1 VLDSFISSSKRMNE
15 LREYIP
21 KVARSDANVLIVG
34 ETGTGKERVAELI
47 HYASQR
53 STEPFVC
60 INCAALPE
68 SLIES
73 ELFGFERGAFTGAQ
87 DGYLGKMRLAA
98 GGTIFLDEIG
108 DLSLAAQAKLLR
120 AIESREVFPLGG
132 RRVVTINA
140 RFIAAVNRELEP
152 LIAEQK
158 FRSDL
163 FYRLNVARIFL
174 PPLKERKEDIP
185 QLLFYFLDQFNEK
198 RSERVGRPSQ
208 ELLQLLMSYDWPGN
222 IRELRNLVEALFI
235 DPPRGPIAFEDLPES
250 FRHILAGYVVE
261 TVHEKDRLVSTLSET
276 NWNKSK
282 AAAQLNW
289 SRMTLY
295 RKLAKYKIT
304 QPALGLGTSE

>member
-1 VLDSFISSSKRMNE
+1 MME
-15 LREYIP
+15 LRDYIP

-53 STEPFVC
+53 STQPFVC

-73 ELFGFERGAFTGAQ
+73 ELFGYERGAFTGAQ
-87 DGYLGKMRLAA
+87 DGYLGKMRLAS

-108 DLSLAAQAKLLR
+108 DLSLAAQAKVLR

-140 RFIAAVNRELEP
+140 RFIAAVNRDLEP
-152 LIAEQK
+152 LIAENK

-163 FYRLNVARIFL
+163 YYRLNVARIVL
-174 PPLKERKEDIP
+174 PPLKDRKEDIP
-185 QLLFYFLDQFNEK
+185 QLLYHFLDQFNEK

-208 ELLQLLMSYDWPGN
+208 ELLECMMSYEWPGN

-235 DPPRGPIAFEDLPES
+235 DPPDGPIALADLPES
-250 FRHILAGYVVE
+250 FRQIFAGYVVN
-261 TVHEKDRLVSTLSET
+261 TVPEKDRLVSTLSET

-304 QPALGLGTSE
+304 QPALGLSIPE

>member
-1 VLDSFISSSKRMNE
+1 MNE

-140 RFIAAVNRELEP
+140 RFIAAVNRDLEP

-198 RSERVGRPSQ
+198 LSERVGRPSQ
-208 ELLQLLMSYDWPGN
+208 ELLQLLMSYEWPGN

-250 FRHILAGYVVE
+250 FRQILAGYVVE
-261 TVHEKDRLVSTLSET
+261 TVPEKDRLVSTLSET

-304 QPALGLGTSE
+304 QPALGLSTSE

>member
-140 RFIAAVNRELEP
+140 RFIAAVNRDLEP

-198 RSERVGRPSQ
+198 LSERVGRPSQ
-208 ELLQLLMSYDWPGN
+208 ELLQLLMSYEWPGN

-250 FRHILAGYVVE
+250 FRQILAGYVVE
-261 TVHEKDRLVSTLSET
+261 TVPEKDRLVSTLSET

-304 QPALGLGTSE
+304 QPALGLSTSE

>member
-1 VLDSFISSSKRMNE
+1 MHDSFISSSKRMNE

-53 STEPFVC
+53 STQPFVC
-60 INCAALPE
+60 INCAAIPD

-87 DGYLGKMRLAA
+87 EGYLGKMRLAA

-132 RRVVTINA
+132 RRVVNINA
-140 RFIAAVNRELEP
+140 RFIAAANRDLEP
-152 LIAEQK
+152 LIAENR

-163 FYRLNVARIFL
+163 YYRLNVARLFL
-174 PPLKERKEDIP
+174 PPLKQRKEEIP
-185 QLLFYFLDQFNEK
+185 HLLYHFLDQFNEK
-198 RSERVGRPSQ
+198 LSVRVGRPSE
-208 ELLQLLMSYDWPGN
+208 ELLQCLMSYDWPGN

-235 DPPRGPIAFEDLPES
+235 DPPDGPIVLEDLPES
-250 FRHILAGYVVE
+250 FRQIFAGYVVK
-261 TVHEKDRLVSTLSET
+261 TVPEKDRLVSTLSET

>member
-1 VLDSFISSSKRMNE
+1 MNE

-140 RFIAAVNRELEP
+140 RFIAAVNRDLEP

-174 PPLKERKEDIP
+174 PPLKDRKEDIP
-185 QLLFYFLDQFNEK
+185 QLLFYFLDQFNQK
-198 RSERVGRPSQ
+198 LSERVGRPSQ
-208 ELLQLLMSYDWPGN
+208 ELLQLLMSYEWPGN

-250 FRHILAGYVVE
+250 FRQILAGYVVE
-261 TVHEKDRLVSTLSET
+261 TVPEKDRLVSTLSET

-304 QPALGLGTSE
+304 QPALGLSTSE

>member
-1 VLDSFISSSKRMNE
+1 MLDSFISSSKRMNE

-140 RFIAAVNRELEP
+140 RFIAAVNRDLEP

-174 PPLKERKEDIP
+174 PPLKDRKEDIP
-185 QLLFYFLDQFNEK
+185 QLLFYFLDQFNQK
-198 RSERVGRPSQ
+198 LSERVGRPSQ
-208 ELLQLLMSYDWPGN
+208 ELLQLLMSYEWPGN

-250 FRHILAGYVVE
+250 FRQILAGYVVE
-261 TVHEKDRLVSTLSET
+261 TVPEKDRLVSTLSET

-304 QPALGLGTSE
+304 QPALGLSTSE